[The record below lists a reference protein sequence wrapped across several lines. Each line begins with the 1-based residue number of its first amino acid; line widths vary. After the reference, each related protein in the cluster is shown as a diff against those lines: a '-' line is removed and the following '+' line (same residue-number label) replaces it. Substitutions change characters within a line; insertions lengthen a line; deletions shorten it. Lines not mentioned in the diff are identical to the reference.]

1 MPFETHKKEDT
12 RQIILIH
19 FIFLSSVCVMAKE
32 VVDNAE
38 SILTSKSSTTSS
50 SSQLL
55 HITEISL
62 VYVQI
67 C

>member
-1 MPFETHKKEDT
+1 
-12 RQIILIH
+12 
-19 FIFLSSVCVMAKE
+19 MAKE

-67 C
+67 CWLIVFNLAGM

>member
-1 MPFETHKKEDT
+1 
-12 RQIILIH
+12 
-19 FIFLSSVCVMAKE
+19 MAKE

-38 SILTSKSSTTSS
+38 SILTSKRSS

-67 C
+67 CWLIVFNLAGM